1 MLIDSHTHL
10 NSAEFAG
17 NIEHY
22 LQQMHENGVNYAL
35 CVATTP
41 DNIPQV
47 IQLAENHPELYAAI
61 GVHPDEELVDFDL
74 TCDYLLQFAT
84 HPRVIALG
92 ETGLDYYWHKGHDAD
107 YQHLRFQVHMEAARQ
122 AQLPLVI
129 HCRDAAHDTWRMLKD
144 GLSSSGAVMHCF
156 SENIEWARKFLDLGC
171 YISLSGIVTFK
182 KSHQMQEV
190 AKFVPLDRLLV
201 ETDAP
206 YLAPVPFRGKLNH
219 PALVHHTAQFVA
231 DLRQM
236 SLSDF
241 GTATSA
247 NFYRLFNKAAGQN
260 IC

>member
-22 LQQMHENGVNYAL
+22 LQQMHENSVSHAL

-41 DNIPQV
+41 DNIPEV
-47 IQLAENHPELYAAI
+47 IQLAEKHSELYAAVGI
-61 GVHPDEELVDFDL
+61 HPDEELPDFEL
-74 TCDYLLQFAT
+74 SCDYLLQYTA
-84 HPRVIALG
+84 HPRVVAVG
-92 ETGLDYYWHKGHDAD
+92 ETGLDYYWHKGSAAD
-107 YQHLRFQVHMEAARQ
+107 YQHLRFSIHMDAARHSG
-122 AQLPLVI
+122 LPLVI
-129 HCRDAAHDTWRMLKD
+129 HCRDAADDTWQMLRE
-144 GLSSSGAVMHCF
+144 GISTSGAVMHCF
-156 SENIEWARKFLDLGC
+156 SENVEWARKFLDLGC

-182 KSHQMQEV
+182 NSLQMQEV
-190 AKFVPLDRLLV
+190 AKFVPLERLLV

-241 GTATSA
+241 SSA
-247 NFYRLFNKAAGQN
+247 MCTNFYRLFNKAAR
-260 IC
+260 